1 MRQLDLYEKLLP
13 NHEVQLDLDPRGKV
27 FVPQSVSVFEH
38 MLVLKVLE

>member
-1 MRQLDLYEKLLP
+1 MRQLDLYEKLLS
-13 NHEVQLDLDPRGKV
+13 NHEVQLDLELRGKN